1 MNRYGYPR
9 GVIAVY
15 DAYYRNPDIID
26 RYTVVY
32 GGGRFITS
40 GGKTYKMYECL
51 GMDERPFHPQGFG
64 QHSECQLGR
73 HLGTKIHFK
82 ELPADCQRA
91 VRQDLKG

>member
-32 GGGRFITS
+32 DGGRFKTS
-40 GGKTYKMYECL
+40 GGKTYKKI
-51 GMDERPFHPQGFG
+51 
-64 QHSECQLGR
+64 GR
-73 HLGTKIHFK
+73 AH
-82 ELPADCQRA
+82 
-91 VRQDLKG
+91 V